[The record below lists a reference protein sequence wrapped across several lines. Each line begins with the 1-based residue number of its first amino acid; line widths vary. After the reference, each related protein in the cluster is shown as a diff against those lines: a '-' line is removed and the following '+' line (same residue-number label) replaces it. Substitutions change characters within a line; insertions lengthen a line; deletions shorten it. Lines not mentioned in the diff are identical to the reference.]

1 MTKREPFWFL
11 PQLRILQQYQ
21 RKLFDNRCSHQML
34 LLLPSVSYLP
44 FFRDFII
51 VLKFAVKK
59 KSPRITIPMFYNE
72 RRATVLTVEG

>member
-1 MTKREPFWFL
+1 
-11 PQLRILQQYQ
+11 
-21 RKLFDNRCSHQML
+21 ML

-59 KSPRITIPMFYNE
+59 K
-72 RRATVLTVEG
+72 VQG